1 MFIGVASV
9 WMGTHFGPGV
19 ASGTQLNQ
27 YYVGFGIPGIVM
39 TLVAMALLGFALYC
53 SMEFSRIY
61 HAYDYESWVT
71 KLFGNK
77 YVVIL
82 FDISFFVTII
92 SARGRQPQRDCHPA
106 SGLLGHQLLGG
117 RRHSHSRLHAAVR
130 LRRGAGAQELGLHDV
145 RRRGRA
151 AAHHGAGHRRRRRD
165 LKGAVENQAA
175 NLGADMSASNWLK
188 ALWQAIIYGSFQA
201 TIVANIA
208 SVADTLPDR
217 RESRRSAITGYIANT
232 GLLLILC
239 MMLFSFTNVY
249 KVTEEALPF
258 YSILARLNM
267 GWLTTVYIIV
277 VFIAVIS
284 TVVGFAFAGVARF
297 GKYYRPQGK
306 KQLAHPVRDAA
317 FVLVL
322 LAACAAISQV
332 GIYEPRQV
340 RLLAPRLHQPLRYH
354 PARPDTR
361 RPQDKQEVPQGAQHR
376 RPGHRL
382 ITKCFTSQICSKRES
397 PPASSGGL
405 FARRA

>member
-1 MFIGVASV
+1 MENTKKKGLPVFIGVASV

-27 YYVGFGIPGIVM
+27 YYVGFGIPGIIM

-92 SARGRQPQRDCHPA
+92 SAAGGSLNA
-106 SGLLGHQLLGG
+106 IATLLQDFWGINYWVGVGIVIVVSMLLCAFGAELVRKSSAYMMFVVVG
-117 RRHSHSRLHAAVR
+117 VLLLIMALVIAA
-130 LRRGAGAQELGLHDV
+130 GDA
-145 RRRGRA
+145 
-151 AAHHGAGHRRRRRD
+151 D

-267 GWLTTVYIIV
+267 GWLTVVYIIV

-332 GIYEPRQV
+332 GIMNLVKYGYS
-340 RLLAPRLHQPLRYH
+340 LLGYINLFVIILPALILGGRKISKKYLKEHNIDAPGI
-354 PARPDTR
+354 D
-361 RPQDKQEVPQGAQHR
+361 
-376 RPGHRL
+376 
-382 ITKCFTSQICSKRES
+382 
-397 PPASSGGL
+397 
-405 FARRA
+405 

>member
-1 MFIGVASV
+1 MENTKKKGLPVFIGVASV

-27 YYVGFGIPGIVM
+27 YYVGFGIPGIIM

-92 SARGRQPQRDCHPA
+92 SAAGGSLNA
-106 SGLLGHQLLGG
+106 IATLLQDFWGINYWVGVGIVIVVSMLLCAFGAELVRKSSAYMMFVVVG
-117 RRHSHSRLHAAVR
+117 VLLLIMALVIAA
-130 LRRGAGAQELGLHDV
+130 GDA
-145 RRRGRA
+145 
-151 AAHHGAGHRRRRRD
+151 D

-217 RESRRSAITGYIANT
+217 RESRRAAITGYIANT
-232 GLLLILC
+232 GLLLVLC

-249 KVTEEALPF
+249 AVTNEALPF

-297 GKYYRPQGK
+297 GKYYRPTGK
-306 KQLAHPVRDAA
+306 KHLAHPLRDAL

-332 GIYEPRQV
+332 GIMNLVKYGYQ
-340 RLLAPRLHQPLRYH
+340 LLGYINLFVIVLPALIIGGRKISKKYLKEHNIDAPGI
-354 PARPDTR
+354 D
-361 RPQDKQEVPQGAQHR
+361 
-376 RPGHRL
+376 
-382 ITKCFTSQICSKRES
+382 
-397 PPASSGGL
+397 
-405 FARRA
+405 

>member
-1 MFIGVASV
+1 MENTKKKGLPVFIGVASV

-27 YYVGFGIPGIVM
+27 YYVGFGIPGIIM

-71 KLFGNK
+71 KLFNNK

-82 FDISFFVTII
+82 FDVSFFVTII
-92 SARGRQPQRDCHPA
+92 SAAGGSLNA
-106 SGLLGHQLLGG
+106 IATLLQDFWGINYWVGVGIVIVVSMLLCAFGAELVRKSSSYMMFVVVG
-117 RRHSHSRLHAAVR
+117 VLLLIMALVIAA
-130 LRRGAGAQELGLHDV
+130 GDA
-145 RRRGRA
+145 
-151 AAHHGAGHRRRRRD
+151 D
-165 LKGAVENQAA
+165 LKGAVENQVA

-217 RESRRSAITGYIANT
+217 RESRRAAITGYIANT
-232 GLLLILC
+232 GLLLVLC

-249 KVTEEALPF
+249 AVTNEALPF

-267 GWLTTVYIIV
+267 GWLTVVYIIV

-297 GKYYRPQGK
+297 GKYYRPADK
-306 KQLAHPVRDAA
+306 KHLAHPLRDAL

-332 GIYEPRQV
+332 GIMNLVKYGYS
-340 RLLAPRLHQPLRYH
+340 LLGYINLFVIILPALILGGRKISKKYLKEHNIDAPGI
-354 PARPDTR
+354 D
-361 RPQDKQEVPQGAQHR
+361 
-376 RPGHRL
+376 
-382 ITKCFTSQICSKRES
+382 
-397 PPASSGGL
+397 
-405 FARRA
+405 

>member
-1 MFIGVASV
+1 MENTKKKGLPVFIGVASV

-53 SMEFSRIY
+53 SMEFSRLY

-82 FDISFFVTII
+82 FDLSFFVTII
-92 SARGRQPQRDCHPA
+92 SAA
-106 SGLLGHQLLGG
+106 GG
-117 RRHSHSRLHAAVR
+117 SLNAIAT
-130 LRRGAGAQELGLHDV
+130 LLHDFWGINYWVGVGIVIVVSMLLCAFGAELV
-145 RRRGRA
+145 RKSSSYMMFVVVGVLLLIMALVIA
-151 AAHHGAGHRRRRRD
+151 AGDAD

-217 RESRRSAITGYIANT
+217 RESRRSAITGYLANT
-232 GLLLILC
+232 LLLLILC
-239 MMLFSFTNVY
+239 TMLFSFTNVY
-249 KVTEEALPF
+249 EVTKEDLPF
-258 YSILARLNM
+258 YSILARLDM

-306 KQLAHPVRDAA
+306 KQLAHPVRDAI

-332 GIYEPRQV
+332 GIMKLVKYGYS
-340 RLLAPRLHQPLRYH
+340 LLGYINLPVIVLPALIIGGRKISRKYLKEHNVPAPG
-354 PARPDTR
+354 
-361 RPQDKQEVPQGAQHR
+361 VPGMD
-376 RPGHRL
+376 
-382 ITKCFTSQICSKRES
+382 
-397 PPASSGGL
+397 
-405 FARRA
+405 

>member
-1 MFIGVASV
+1 MENTKKKGLPVFIGVASV

-27 YYVGFGIPGIVM
+27 YYVGFGIPGIIM

-92 SARGRQPQRDCHPA
+92 SAAGGSLNA
-106 SGLLGHQLLGG
+106 IATLLQDFWGINYWVGVGIVIVVSMLLCAFGAELVRKSSAYMMFVVVG
-117 RRHSHSRLHAAVR
+117 VLLLIMALVIAA
-130 LRRGAGAQELGLHDV
+130 GDA
-145 RRRGRA
+145 
-151 AAHHGAGHRRRRRD
+151 D

-217 RESRRSAITGYIANT
+217 RESKRSSITGYLANT
-232 GLLLILC
+232 LLLLILC
-239 MMLFSFTNVY
+239 TMLFSFTNVY
-249 KVTEEALPF
+249 AVTKEALPF

-332 GIYEPRQV
+332 GIMNLVKYGYS
-340 RLLAPRLHQPLRYH
+340 LLGYINLFVIILPALILGGRKISKKYLKEHNIDAPG
-354 PARPDTR
+354 
-361 RPQDKQEVPQGAQHR
+361 V
-376 RPGHRL
+376 
-382 ITKCFTSQICSKRES
+382 
-397 PPASSGGL
+397 
-405 FARRA
+405 

>member
-1 MFIGVASV
+1 MENTKKKGLPVFIGVASV

-92 SARGRQPQRDCHPA
+92 SAAGGSLNA
-106 SGLLGHQLLGG
+106 IATLLQDFWGINYWVGVGIVIVISMLLCAFGAELVRKSSAYMMFVVVG
-117 RRHSHSRLHAAVR
+117 VLLLIMALVIAA
-130 LRRGAGAQELGLHDV
+130 GDA
-145 RRRGRA
+145 
-151 AAHHGAGHRRRRRD
+151 D

-217 RESRRSAITGYIANT
+217 RESKRAAITGYIANT
-232 GLLLILC
+232 LLLLILC
-239 MMLFSFTNVY
+239 TMLFSFTNVY
-249 KVTEEALPF
+249 EVTKEDLPF
-258 YSILARLNM
+258 YSILARLDM

-332 GIYEPRQV
+332 GIMNLVKYGYS
-340 RLLAPRLHQPLRYH
+340 LLGYINLFVIILPALILGGRKISKKYLKEHNVPAPG
-354 PARPDTR
+354 
-361 RPQDKQEVPQGAQHR
+361 VPGMD
-376 RPGHRL
+376 
-382 ITKCFTSQICSKRES
+382 E
-397 PPASSGGL
+397 
-405 FARRA
+405 

>member
-1 MFIGVASV
+1 MENTKKKGLPVFIGVASV

-92 SARGRQPQRDCHPA
+92 SAAGGSLNA
-106 SGLLGHQLLGG
+106 IATLLQDFWGINYWVGVGIVIVVSMLLCAFGAELVRKSSAYMMFVVVG
-117 RRHSHSRLHAAVR
+117 VLLLIMALVIAA
-130 LRRGAGAQELGLHDV
+130 GDA
-145 RRRGRA
+145 
-151 AAHHGAGHRRRRRD
+151 D

-175 NLGADMSASNWLK
+175 NLGADMSATNWLK

-217 RESRRSAITGYIANT
+217 RESRRAAITGYIANT

-249 KVTEEALPF
+249 AVTKEALPF

-267 GWLTTVYIIV
+267 GWLTTVYIVV

-332 GIYEPRQV
+332 GIMNLVKYGYS
-340 RLLAPRLHQPLRYH
+340 LLGYINLFVIILPALILGGRKISKKYLKEHNIDAPG
-354 PARPDTR
+354 
-361 RPQDKQEVPQGAQHR
+361 V
-376 RPGHRL
+376 
-382 ITKCFTSQICSKRES
+382 
-397 PPASSGGL
+397 
-405 FARRA
+405 

>member
-1 MFIGVASV
+1 MENTKKKGLPVFIGVASV

-27 YYVGFGIPGIVM
+27 YYVGFGIPGIIM

-61 HAYDYESWVT
+61 KAYDYESWVT
-71 KLFGNK
+71 KLFNNK

-82 FDISFFVTII
+82 FDVSFFVTII
-92 SARGRQPQRDCHPA
+92 SAAGGSLNA
-106 SGLLGHQLLGG
+106 IATLLQDFWGINYWVGVGIVIVVSMLLCAFGAELVRKSSAYMMFVVVG
-117 RRHSHSRLHAAVR
+117 VLLLIMALVIAA
-130 LRRGAGAQELGLHDV
+130 GDA
-145 RRRGRA
+145 
-151 AAHHGAGHRRRRRD
+151 D

-297 GKYYRPQGK
+297 GKYYRPAGRK
-306 KQLAHPVRDAA
+306 HLAHPLRDAL

-332 GIYEPRQV
+332 GIMNLVKYGYS
-340 RLLAPRLHQPLRYH
+340 LLGYINLFVIILPALILGGRKISKKYLKEHNIDAPGI
-354 PARPDTR
+354 D
-361 RPQDKQEVPQGAQHR
+361 
-376 RPGHRL
+376 
-382 ITKCFTSQICSKRES
+382 
-397 PPASSGGL
+397 
-405 FARRA
+405 

>member
-1 MFIGVASV
+1 MENTKKKGLPVFIGVASV

-92 SARGRQPQRDCHPA
+92 SAAGGSLNA
-106 SGLLGHQLLGG
+106 IATLLQDFWGINYWVGVGIVIVVSMLLCAFGAELVRKSSAYMMFVVVG
-117 RRHSHSRLHAAVR
+117 VLLLIMALVIAA
-130 LRRGAGAQELGLHDV
+130 GDA
-145 RRRGRA
+145 
-151 AAHHGAGHRRRRRD
+151 D

-297 GKYYRPQGK
+297 GKYYRPAGRK
-306 KQLAHPVRDAA
+306 HLAHPLRDAL

-332 GIYEPRQV
+332 GIMNLVKYGYS
-340 RLLAPRLHQPLRYH
+340 LLGYINLFVIILPALILGGRKISKKYLKEHNIDAPGI
-354 PARPDTR
+354 D
-361 RPQDKQEVPQGAQHR
+361 
-376 RPGHRL
+376 
-382 ITKCFTSQICSKRES
+382 
-397 PPASSGGL
+397 
-405 FARRA
+405 

>member
-1 MFIGVASV
+1 MENTKKKGLPVFIGVASV

-61 HAYDYESWVT
+61 KAYDYESWVT
-71 KLFGNK
+71 KLFNNK

-82 FDISFFVTII
+82 FDVSFFVTII
-92 SARGRQPQRDCHPA
+92 SAAGGSLNA
-106 SGLLGHQLLGG
+106 IATLLQDFWGINYWVGVGIVIVVSMLLCAFGAELVRKSSAYMMFVVVG
-117 RRHSHSRLHAAVR
+117 VLLLIMALVIAA
-130 LRRGAGAQELGLHDV
+130 GDA
-145 RRRGRA
+145 
-151 AAHHGAGHRRRRRD
+151 D

-217 RESRRSAITGYIANT
+217 RESRRAAITGYIANT
-232 GLLLILC
+232 GLLLVLC

-249 KVTEEALPF
+249 AVTNEALPF

-267 GWLTTVYIIV
+267 SWLTVVYIIV

-297 GKYYRPQGK
+297 GKYYRPTGK
-306 KQLAHPVRDAA
+306 KHLAHPLRDAL

-332 GIYEPRQV
+332 GIMNLVKYGYS
-340 RLLAPRLHQPLRYH
+340 LLGYINLFVIILPALIIGGRKISKKYLKEHNIDAPGI
-354 PARPDTR
+354 D
-361 RPQDKQEVPQGAQHR
+361 
-376 RPGHRL
+376 
-382 ITKCFTSQICSKRES
+382 
-397 PPASSGGL
+397 
-405 FARRA
+405 

>member
-1 MFIGVASV
+1 MENTKKKGLPVFIGVASV

-27 YYVGFGIPGIVM
+27 YYVGFGIPGIIM

-61 HAYDYESWVT
+61 KAYDYESWVT
-71 KLFGNK
+71 KLFNNK

-82 FDISFFVTII
+82 IDVSFFVTII
-92 SARGRQPQRDCHPA
+92 SAAGGSLNA
-106 SGLLGHQLLGG
+106 ISTLLQDFWGINYWIGVGIVIVVSMLLCAFGAELVRKSSAYMMFVVVG
-117 RRHSHSRLHAAVR
+117 VLLLIMALVIAA
-130 LRRGAGAQELGLHDV
+130 GDA
-145 RRRGRA
+145 
-151 AAHHGAGHRRRRRD
+151 D

-217 RESRRSAITGYIANT
+217 RESRRAAITGYIANT
-232 GLLLILC
+232 GLLLVLC

-249 KVTEEALPF
+249 AVTNEALPF

-297 GKYYRPQGK
+297 GKYYRPAGK
-306 KQLAHPVRDAA
+306 KHLAHPLRDAL

-322 LAACAAISQV
+322 LGACAAISQV
-332 GIYEPRQV
+332 GIMNLV
-340 RLLAPRLHQPLRYH
+340 RYGYQLLGYINLFVIVLPALIIGGRKISKKYLKEHNIDAPGI
-354 PARPDTR
+354 D
-361 RPQDKQEVPQGAQHR
+361 
-376 RPGHRL
+376 
-382 ITKCFTSQICSKRES
+382 
-397 PPASSGGL
+397 
-405 FARRA
+405 

>member
-1 MFIGVASV
+1 MENTKKKGLPVFIGVASV

-27 YYVGFGIPGIVM
+27 YYVGFGIPGIIM

-61 HAYDYESWVT
+61 KAYDYESWVT
-71 KLFGNK
+71 KLFNNK

-82 FDISFFVTII
+82 FDVSFFVTII
-92 SARGRQPQRDCHPA
+92 SAAGGSLNA
-106 SGLLGHQLLGG
+106 IATLLQDFWGINYWVGVGIVIVVSMLLCAFGAELVRKSSAYMMFVVVG
-117 RRHSHSRLHAAVR
+117 VLLLIMALVIAA
-130 LRRGAGAQELGLHDV
+130 GDA
-145 RRRGRA
+145 
-151 AAHHGAGHRRRRRD
+151 D

-217 RESRRSAITGYIANT
+217 RESRRAAITGYIANT
-232 GLLLILC
+232 GLLLVLC

-249 KVTEEALPF
+249 AVTNEALPF

-267 GWLTTVYIIV
+267 SWLTVVYIIV

-332 GIYEPRQV
+332 GIMNLVKYGYS
-340 RLLAPRLHQPLRYH
+340 LLGYINLFVIILPALILGGRKISKKYLKEHNIDAPGI
-354 PARPDTR
+354 D
-361 RPQDKQEVPQGAQHR
+361 
-376 RPGHRL
+376 
-382 ITKCFTSQICSKRES
+382 
-397 PPASSGGL
+397 
-405 FARRA
+405 

>member
-1 MFIGVASV
+1 MENTKKKGLPVFIGVASV

-27 YYVGFGIPGIVM
+27 YYVGFGIPGIIM

-61 HAYDYESWVT
+61 KAYDYESWVT
-71 KLFGNK
+71 KLFNNK

-82 FDISFFVTII
+82 FDVSFFVTII
-92 SARGRQPQRDCHPA
+92 SAAGGSLNA
-106 SGLLGHQLLGG
+106 IATLLQDFWGINYWVGVGIVIVVSMLLCAFGAELVRKSSAYMMFVVVG
-117 RRHSHSRLHAAVR
+117 VLLLIMALVIAA
-130 LRRGAGAQELGLHDV
+130 GDA
-145 RRRGRA
+145 
-151 AAHHGAGHRRRRRD
+151 D

-217 RESRRSAITGYIANT
+217 RESRRAAITGYIANT
-232 GLLLILC
+232 GLLLVLC

-249 KVTEEALPF
+249 AVTNEALPF

-332 GIYEPRQV
+332 GIMNLVKYGYS
-340 RLLAPRLHQPLRYH
+340 LLGYINLFVIILPALILGGRKISKKYLKEHNIDAPGI
-354 PARPDTR
+354 D
-361 RPQDKQEVPQGAQHR
+361 
-376 RPGHRL
+376 
-382 ITKCFTSQICSKRES
+382 
-397 PPASSGGL
+397 
-405 FARRA
+405 

>member
-1 MFIGVASV
+1 MENTKKKGLPVFIGVASV

-27 YYVGFGIPGIVM
+27 YYVGFGIPGIIM

-61 HAYDYESWVT
+61 KAYDYESWVT
-71 KLFGNK
+71 KLFNNK

-82 FDISFFVTII
+82 FDVSFFVTII
-92 SARGRQPQRDCHPA
+92 SAAGGSLNA
-106 SGLLGHQLLGG
+106 IATLLQDFWGINYWIGVGIVIVVSMLLCAFGAELVRKSSAYMMFVVVG
-117 RRHSHSRLHAAVR
+117 VLLLIMALVIAA
-130 LRRGAGAQELGLHDV
+130 GDA
-145 RRRGRA
+145 
-151 AAHHGAGHRRRRRD
+151 D

-217 RESRRSAITGYIANT
+217 RESRRAAITGYIANT
-232 GLLLILC
+232 GLLLVLC

-249 KVTEEALPF
+249 AVTNEALPF

-267 GWLTTVYIIV
+267 SWLTVVYIIV

-297 GKYYRPQGK
+297 GKYYRPTGSK
-306 KQLAHPVRDAA
+306 HLAHPLRDAL

-332 GIYEPRQV
+332 GIMNLVKYGYS
-340 RLLAPRLHQPLRYH
+340 LLGYINLFVIILPALILGGRKISKKYLKEHNIDAPGI
-354 PARPDTR
+354 D
-361 RPQDKQEVPQGAQHR
+361 
-376 RPGHRL
+376 
-382 ITKCFTSQICSKRES
+382 
-397 PPASSGGL
+397 
-405 FARRA
+405 

>member
-1 MFIGVASV
+1 MENTKKKGLPVFIGVASV

-27 YYVGFGIPGIVM
+27 YYVGFGIPGIIM

-61 HAYDYESWVT
+61 KAYDYESWVT
-71 KLFGNK
+71 KLFNNK

-82 FDISFFVTII
+82 FDVSFFVTII
-92 SARGRQPQRDCHPA
+92 SAAGGSLNA
-106 SGLLGHQLLGG
+106 IATLLQDFWGINYWVGVGIVIVVSMLLCAFGAELVRKSSAYMMFVVVG
-117 RRHSHSRLHAAVR
+117 VLLLIMALVIAA
-130 LRRGAGAQELGLHDV
+130 GDA
-145 RRRGRA
+145 
-151 AAHHGAGHRRRRRD
+151 D

-217 RESRRSAITGYIANT
+217 RESRRAAITGYIANT
-232 GLLLILC
+232 GLLLVLC

-249 KVTEEALPF
+249 AVTNEALPF

-297 GKYYRPQGK
+297 GKYYRPTGK
-306 KQLAHPVRDAA
+306 KHLAHPLRDAL

-332 GIYEPRQV
+332 GIMNLVKYGYS
-340 RLLAPRLHQPLRYH
+340 LLGYINLFVIILPALILGGRKISKKYLKEHNIDAPGI
-354 PARPDTR
+354 D
-361 RPQDKQEVPQGAQHR
+361 
-376 RPGHRL
+376 
-382 ITKCFTSQICSKRES
+382 
-397 PPASSGGL
+397 
-405 FARRA
+405 

>member
-1 MFIGVASV
+1 MENTKKKGLPVFIGVASV

-27 YYVGFGIPGIVM
+27 YYVGFGIPGIIM

-92 SARGRQPQRDCHPA
+92 SAAGGSLNA
-106 SGLLGHQLLGG
+106 IATLLQDFWGINYWVGVGIVIVVSMLLCAFGAELVRKSSAYMMFVVVG
-117 RRHSHSRLHAAVR
+117 VLLLIMALVIAA
-130 LRRGAGAQELGLHDV
+130 GDA
-145 RRRGRA
+145 
-151 AAHHGAGHRRRRRD
+151 D

-217 RESRRSAITGYIANT
+217 RESKRSAITGYLANT
-232 GLLLILC
+232 LLLLILC
-239 MMLFSFTNVY
+239 TMLFSFTNVY
-249 KVTEEALPF
+249 DVTKEDLPF
-258 YSILARLNM
+258 YSILARLDM
-267 GWLTTVYIIV
+267 GWLTTVYIVV

-332 GIYEPRQV
+332 GIMNLVKYGYS
-340 RLLAPRLHQPLRYH
+340 LLGYINLFVIILPALILGGRKISKKYLKEHNIDAPG
-354 PARPDTR
+354 
-361 RPQDKQEVPQGAQHR
+361 V
-376 RPGHRL
+376 
-382 ITKCFTSQICSKRES
+382 
-397 PPASSGGL
+397 
-405 FARRA
+405 

>member
-1 MFIGVASV
+1 MENTKKKGLPVFIGVASV

-27 YYVGFGIPGIVM
+27 YYVGFGIPGIIM

-61 HAYDYESWVT
+61 KAYDYESWVT
-71 KLFGNK
+71 KLFNNK

-82 FDISFFVTII
+82 FDVSFFVTII
-92 SARGRQPQRDCHPA
+92 SAAGGSLNA
-106 SGLLGHQLLGG
+106 IATLLQDFWGINYWVGVGIVIVVSMLLCAFGAELVRKSSAYMMFVVVG
-117 RRHSHSRLHAAVR
+117 VLLLIMALVIAA
-130 LRRGAGAQELGLHDV
+130 GDA
-145 RRRGRA
+145 
-151 AAHHGAGHRRRRRD
+151 D

-217 RESRRSAITGYIANT
+217 RESRRAAITGYIANT

-249 KVTEEALPF
+249 AVTKEALPF

-332 GIYEPRQV
+332 GIMNLVKYGYS
-340 RLLAPRLHQPLRYH
+340 LLGYINLFVIILPALIIGGRKISKKYLKEHNIDAPGI
-354 PARPDTR
+354 D
-361 RPQDKQEVPQGAQHR
+361 
-376 RPGHRL
+376 
-382 ITKCFTSQICSKRES
+382 
-397 PPASSGGL
+397 
-405 FARRA
+405 

>member
-1 MFIGVASV
+1 MENTKKKGLPVFIGVASV

-71 KLFGNK
+71 KLFNNK

-82 FDISFFVTII
+82 FDVSFFVTII
-92 SARGRQPQRDCHPA
+92 SAAGGSLNA
-106 SGLLGHQLLGG
+106 IATLLQDFWGINYWVGVGIVIVVSMLLCAFGAELVRKSSAYMMFVVVG
-117 RRHSHSRLHAAVR
+117 VLLLIMALVIAA
-130 LRRGAGAQELGLHDV
+130 GDA
-145 RRRGRA
+145 
-151 AAHHGAGHRRRRRD
+151 D

-217 RESRRSAITGYIANT
+217 RESRRAAITGYIANT
-232 GLLLILC
+232 GLLLVLC

-249 KVTEEALPF
+249 AVTNEALPF

-267 GWLTTVYIIV
+267 SWLTVVYIIV

-297 GKYYRPQGK
+297 GKYYRPTGK
-306 KQLAHPVRDAA
+306 KHLAHPLRDAL

-332 GIYEPRQV
+332 GIMNLVKYGYS
-340 RLLAPRLHQPLRYH
+340 LLGYINLFVIILPALILGGRKISKKYLKEHNIDAPGI
-354 PARPDTR
+354 D
-361 RPQDKQEVPQGAQHR
+361 
-376 RPGHRL
+376 
-382 ITKCFTSQICSKRES
+382 
-397 PPASSGGL
+397 
-405 FARRA
+405 

>member
-1 MFIGVASV
+1 MENTKKKGLPVFIGVASV

-27 YYVGFGIPGIVM
+27 YYVGFGIPGIIM

-92 SARGRQPQRDCHPA
+92 SAAGGSLNA
-106 SGLLGHQLLGG
+106 IATLLQDFWGINYWVGVGIVIVVSMLLCAFGAELVRKSSAYMMFVVVG
-117 RRHSHSRLHAAVR
+117 VLLLIMALVIAA
-130 LRRGAGAQELGLHDV
+130 GDA
-145 RRRGRA
+145 
-151 AAHHGAGHRRRRRD
+151 D

-175 NLGADMSASNWLK
+175 NLGADMSATNWLK

-217 RESRRSAITGYIANT
+217 RESRRSAITGYIANA
-232 GLLLILC
+232 GLLVILC

-249 KVTEEALPF
+249 EVTKEELPF
-258 YSILARLNM
+258 YSILARLDM
-267 GWLTTVYIIV
+267 GWLTTVYILV

-332 GIYEPRQV
+332 GIMNLVKYGYS
-340 RLLAPRLHQPLRYH
+340 LLGYINLFVIILPALILGGRKISKKYLKEHNIDAPG
-354 PARPDTR
+354 
-361 RPQDKQEVPQGAQHR
+361 V
-376 RPGHRL
+376 
-382 ITKCFTSQICSKRES
+382 
-397 PPASSGGL
+397 
-405 FARRA
+405 

>member
-1 MFIGVASV
+1 MENTKKKGLPVFIGVASV

-61 HAYDYESWVT
+61 KAYDYESWVT
-71 KLFGNK
+71 KLFNNK

-82 FDISFFVTII
+82 FDVSFFVTII
-92 SARGRQPQRDCHPA
+92 SAAGGSLNA
-106 SGLLGHQLLGG
+106 IATLLQDFWGINYWVGVGIVIVVSMLLCAFGAELVRKSSAYMMFVVVG
-117 RRHSHSRLHAAVR
+117 VLLLIMALVIAA
-130 LRRGAGAQELGLHDV
+130 GDA
-145 RRRGRA
+145 
-151 AAHHGAGHRRRRRD
+151 D

-217 RESRRSAITGYIANT
+217 RESRRAAITGYIANT
-232 GLLLILC
+232 GLLLVLC

-249 KVTEEALPF
+249 AVTNEALPF

-267 GWLTTVYIIV
+267 DWLTTVYIIV

-297 GKYYRPQGK
+297 GKYYRPAGK
-306 KQLAHPVRDAA
+306 KHLAHPVRDAA

-332 GIYEPRQV
+332 GIMNLVKYGYS
-340 RLLAPRLHQPLRYH
+340 LLGYINLFVIILPALILGGRKISKKYLKEHNIDAPGI
-354 PARPDTR
+354 D
-361 RPQDKQEVPQGAQHR
+361 
-376 RPGHRL
+376 
-382 ITKCFTSQICSKRES
+382 
-397 PPASSGGL
+397 
-405 FARRA
+405 

>member
-1 MFIGVASV
+1 MENTKKKGLPVFIGVASV

-27 YYVGFGIPGIVM
+27 YYVGFGIPGIIM

-61 HAYDYESWVT
+61 KAYDYESWVT
-71 KLFGNK
+71 KLFNNK

-82 FDISFFVTII
+82 FDVSFFVTII
-92 SARGRQPQRDCHPA
+92 SAAGGSLNA
-106 SGLLGHQLLGG
+106 IATLLQDFWGINYWVGVGIVIVVSMLLCAFGAELVRKSSAYMMFVVVG
-117 RRHSHSRLHAAVR
+117 VLLLIMALVIAA
-130 LRRGAGAQELGLHDV
+130 GDA
-145 RRRGRA
+145 
-151 AAHHGAGHRRRRRD
+151 D

-217 RESRRSAITGYIANT
+217 RESRRAAITGYIANT
-232 GLLLILC
+232 GLLLVLC

-249 KVTEEALPF
+249 AVTNEALPF

-267 GWLTTVYIIV
+267 SWLTVVYIIV

-297 GKYYRPQGK
+297 GKYYRPTGK
-306 KQLAHPVRDAA
+306 KHLAHPLRDAL

-332 GIYEPRQV
+332 GIMNLVKYGYS
-340 RLLAPRLHQPLRYH
+340 LLGYINLFVIILPALILGGRKISKKYLKEHNIDAPGI
-354 PARPDTR
+354 D
-361 RPQDKQEVPQGAQHR
+361 
-376 RPGHRL
+376 
-382 ITKCFTSQICSKRES
+382 
-397 PPASSGGL
+397 
-405 FARRA
+405 

>member
-1 MFIGVASV
+1 MENTKKKGLPVFIGVASV

-27 YYVGFGIPGIVM
+27 YYVGFGIPGIIM

-71 KLFGNK
+71 KLFNNK

-82 FDISFFVTII
+82 FDVSFFVTII
-92 SARGRQPQRDCHPA
+92 SAAGGSLNA
-106 SGLLGHQLLGG
+106 IATLLQDFWGINYWLGVGIVIVVSMLLCAFGAELVRKSSAYMMFVVVG
-117 RRHSHSRLHAAVR
+117 VLLLIMALVIAA
-130 LRRGAGAQELGLHDV
+130 GDA
-145 RRRGRA
+145 
-151 AAHHGAGHRRRRRD
+151 D

-217 RESRRSAITGYIANT
+217 RESRRAAITGYIANT
-232 GLLLILC
+232 GLLLVLC

-249 KVTEEALPF
+249 AVTNEDLPF

-297 GKYYRPQGK
+297 GKYYRPAGK
-306 KQLAHPVRDAA
+306 KHLAHPLRDAL

-332 GIYEPRQV
+332 GIMNLVKYGYS
-340 RLLAPRLHQPLRYH
+340 LLGYINLFVIILPALILGGRKISKKYLKEHNIDAPGI
-354 PARPDTR
+354 D
-361 RPQDKQEVPQGAQHR
+361 
-376 RPGHRL
+376 
-382 ITKCFTSQICSKRES
+382 
-397 PPASSGGL
+397 
-405 FARRA
+405 

>member
-1 MFIGVASV
+1 MENTKKKGLPVFIGVASV

-27 YYVGFGIPGIVM
+27 YYVGFGIPGIIM

-61 HAYDYESWVT
+61 KAYDYESWVT
-71 KLFGNK
+71 KLFNNK

-82 FDISFFVTII
+82 FDVSFFVTII
-92 SARGRQPQRDCHPA
+92 SAAGGSLNA
-106 SGLLGHQLLGG
+106 IATLLQDFWGINYWVGVGIVIVVSMLLCAFGAELVRKSSAYMMFVVVG
-117 RRHSHSRLHAAVR
+117 VLLLIMALVIAA
-130 LRRGAGAQELGLHDV
+130 GDA
-145 RRRGRA
+145 
-151 AAHHGAGHRRRRRD
+151 D

-217 RESRRSAITGYIANT
+217 RESRRAAITGYIANT
-232 GLLLILC
+232 GLLLVLC

-249 KVTEEALPF
+249 AVTNEALPF

-267 GWLTTVYIIV
+267 GWLTVVYIIV

-297 GKYYRPQGK
+297 GKYYRPTGK
-306 KQLAHPVRDAA
+306 KHLAHPLRDAL

-332 GIYEPRQV
+332 GIMNLVKYGYS
-340 RLLAPRLHQPLRYH
+340 LLGYINLFVIILPALILGGRKISKKYLKEHNIDAPGI
-354 PARPDTR
+354 D
-361 RPQDKQEVPQGAQHR
+361 
-376 RPGHRL
+376 
-382 ITKCFTSQICSKRES
+382 
-397 PPASSGGL
+397 
-405 FARRA
+405 

>member
-1 MFIGVASV
+1 MENTKKKGLPVFIGVASV

-27 YYVGFGIPGIVM
+27 YYVGFGIPGIIM

-61 HAYDYESWVT
+61 KAYDYESWVT
-71 KLFGNK
+71 KLFNNK

-82 FDISFFVTII
+82 FDVSFFVTII
-92 SARGRQPQRDCHPA
+92 SAAGGSLNA
-106 SGLLGHQLLGG
+106 IATLLQDFWGINYWVGVGIVIVVSMLLCAFGAELVRKSSAYMMFVVVG
-117 RRHSHSRLHAAVR
+117 VLLLIMALVIAA
-130 LRRGAGAQELGLHDV
+130 GDA
-145 RRRGRA
+145 
-151 AAHHGAGHRRRRRD
+151 D

-217 RESRRSAITGYIANT
+217 RESRRAAITGYIANT
-232 GLLLILC
+232 GLLLVLC

-249 KVTEEALPF
+249 AVTNEALPF

-267 GWLTTVYIIV
+267 SWLTVVYIIV

-297 GKYYRPQGK
+297 GKYYRPTGSK
-306 KQLAHPVRDAA
+306 HLAHPLRDAL

-332 GIYEPRQV
+332 GIMNLVKYGYS
-340 RLLAPRLHQPLRYH
+340 LLGYINLFVIILPALIIGGRKISKKYLKEHNIDAPGI
-354 PARPDTR
+354 D
-361 RPQDKQEVPQGAQHR
+361 
-376 RPGHRL
+376 
-382 ITKCFTSQICSKRES
+382 
-397 PPASSGGL
+397 
-405 FARRA
+405 

>member
-1 MFIGVASV
+1 MENTKKKGLPVFIGVASV

-92 SARGRQPQRDCHPA
+92 SAAGGSLNA
-106 SGLLGHQLLGG
+106 IATLLQDFWGINYWVGVGIVIVVSMLLCAFGAELVRKSSAYMMFVVVG
-117 RRHSHSRLHAAVR
+117 VLLLIMALVIAA
-130 LRRGAGAQELGLHDV
+130 GDA
-145 RRRGRA
+145 
-151 AAHHGAGHRRRRRD
+151 D

-249 KVTEEALPF
+249 AVTKEALPF

-332 GIYEPRQV
+332 GIMNLVKYGYS
-340 RLLAPRLHQPLRYH
+340 LLGYINLFVIILPALILGGRKISKKYLKEHNIDAPG
-354 PARPDTR
+354 
-361 RPQDKQEVPQGAQHR
+361 V
-376 RPGHRL
+376 
-382 ITKCFTSQICSKRES
+382 
-397 PPASSGGL
+397 
-405 FARRA
+405 

>member
-1 MFIGVASV
+1 MENTKKKGLPVFIGVASV

-92 SARGRQPQRDCHPA
+92 SAAGGSLNA
-106 SGLLGHQLLGG
+106 IATLLQDFWGINYWVGVGIVIVVSMLLCAFGAELVRKSSAYMMFVVVG
-117 RRHSHSRLHAAVR
+117 VLLLIMALVIAA
-130 LRRGAGAQELGLHDV
+130 GDA
-145 RRRGRA
+145 
-151 AAHHGAGHRRRRRD
+151 D

-217 RESRRSAITGYIANT
+217 RESRRAAITGYIANT
-232 GLLLILC
+232 GLLLVLC

-249 KVTEEALPF
+249 AVTNEALPF

-297 GKYYRPQGK
+297 GKYYRPTGSK
-306 KQLAHPVRDAA
+306 HLAHPLRDAL

-322 LAACAAISQV
+322 LTACAAISQV
-332 GIYEPRQV
+332 GIMNLVKYGYS
-340 RLLAPRLHQPLRYH
+340 LLGYINLFVIILPALILGGRKISKKYLKEHNIDAPGI
-354 PARPDTR
+354 D
-361 RPQDKQEVPQGAQHR
+361 
-376 RPGHRL
+376 
-382 ITKCFTSQICSKRES
+382 
-397 PPASSGGL
+397 
-405 FARRA
+405 

>member
-1 MFIGVASV
+1 MENTKKKGLPVFIGVASV

-27 YYVGFGIPGIVM
+27 YYVGFGIPGIIM

-61 HAYDYESWVT
+61 KAYDYESWVT
-71 KLFGNK
+71 KLFNNK

-82 FDISFFVTII
+82 FDVSFFVTII
-92 SARGRQPQRDCHPA
+92 SAAGGSLNA
-106 SGLLGHQLLGG
+106 IATLLQDFWGINYWVGVGIVIVVSMLLCAFGAELVRKSSAYMMFVVVG
-117 RRHSHSRLHAAVR
+117 VLLLIMALVIAA
-130 LRRGAGAQELGLHDV
+130 GDA
-145 RRRGRA
+145 
-151 AAHHGAGHRRRRRD
+151 D

-217 RESRRSAITGYIANT
+217 RESRRAAITGYIANT
-232 GLLLILC
+232 GLLLVLC

-249 KVTEEALPF
+249 AVTNEALPF

-297 GKYYRPQGK
+297 GKYYRPTGRK
-306 KQLAHPVRDAA
+306 HLAHPLRDAL

-332 GIYEPRQV
+332 GIMNLVKYGYS
-340 RLLAPRLHQPLRYH
+340 LLGYINLFVIILPALILGGRKISKKYLKEHNIDAPGI
-354 PARPDTR
+354 D
-361 RPQDKQEVPQGAQHR
+361 
-376 RPGHRL
+376 
-382 ITKCFTSQICSKRES
+382 
-397 PPASSGGL
+397 
-405 FARRA
+405 

>member
-1 MFIGVASV
+1 MENTKKKGLPVFIGVASV

-27 YYVGFGIPGIVM
+27 YYVNFGIPGIIM

-61 HAYDYESWVT
+61 KAYDYESWVT
-71 KLFGNK
+71 KLFNNK

-82 FDISFFVTII
+82 FDVSFFVTII
-92 SARGRQPQRDCHPA
+92 SAAGGSLNA
-106 SGLLGHQLLGG
+106 IATLLQDFWGINYWVGVGIVIVVSMLLCAFGAELVRKSSAYMMFVVVG
-117 RRHSHSRLHAAVR
+117 VLLLIMALVIAA
-130 LRRGAGAQELGLHDV
+130 GDA
-145 RRRGRA
+145 
-151 AAHHGAGHRRRRRD
+151 D

-217 RESRRSAITGYIANT
+217 RESRRAAITGYIANT
-232 GLLLILC
+232 GLLLVLC

-249 KVTEEALPF
+249 AVTNEDLPF

-297 GKYYRPQGK
+297 GKYYRPAGK
-306 KQLAHPVRDAA
+306 KHLAHPLRDAL

-332 GIYEPRQV
+332 GIMNLVKYGYS
-340 RLLAPRLHQPLRYH
+340 LLGYINLFVIILPALIIGGRKISKKYLKEHNIDAPGI
-354 PARPDTR
+354 D
-361 RPQDKQEVPQGAQHR
+361 
-376 RPGHRL
+376 
-382 ITKCFTSQICSKRES
+382 
-397 PPASSGGL
+397 
-405 FARRA
+405 